1 MIGSEGMK
9 ITIKEAAR
17 ILERSEQFV
26 RIGLQR
32 NLLPFGFAMKRSR
45 ASKFDY
51 FINPA
56 QFAAYCGVTLADL
69 ERSLSR

>member
-1 MIGSEGMK
+1 MK
-9 ITIKEAAR
+9 VTTHDAAR
-17 ILERSEQFV
+17 ILEKSEQFV

-32 NLLPFGFAMKRSR
+32 QLLPFGFAMKRDGCR
-45 ASKFDY
+45 KFSY

-69 ERSLSR
+69 EGRLKP

>member
-1 MIGSEGMK
+1 MK
-9 ITIKEAAR
+9 VTTHDAAR
-17 ILERSEQFV
+17 ILEKSEQFV

-32 NLLPFGFAMKRSR
+32 QLLPFGFAMKRDGCR
-45 ASKFDY
+45 KFDY

-69 ERSLSR
+69 EGRLKS

>member
-9 ITIKEAAR
+9 ITVKEAAH

-32 NLLPFGFAMKRSR
+32 NLLPFGFAMKRSGAR
-45 ASKFDY
+45 KFDY
-51 FINPA
+51 FINPS
-56 QFAAYCGVTLADL
+56 QFAAYCGVTLSDL
-69 ERSLSR
+69 EGRLKT

>member
-1 MIGSEGMK
+1 MK
-9 ITIKEAAR
+9 VTTHDAAR
-17 ILERSEQFV
+17 ILEKSEQFV

-32 NLLPFGFAMKRSR
+32 QLLPFGFAMKRSG

-69 ERSLSR
+69 ERSLSQ

>member
-1 MIGSEGMK
+1 MK
-9 ITIKEAAR
+9 VTTHDAAR
-17 ILERSEQFV
+17 ILEKSEQFV

-32 NLLPFGFAMKRSR
+32 NLLPFGFAMKRSG

-69 ERSLSR
+69 EGRLKP

>member
-1 MIGSEGMK
+1 MEVIQMK

-17 ILERSEQFV
+17 VLERSEQFV

-32 NLLPFGFAMKRSR
+32 NLLPFGFAMKRNGAR
-45 ASKFDY
+45 KFDY

-56 QFAAYCGVTLADL
+56 QFATYCGVTLADL
-69 ERSLSR
+69 EGGLKA

>member
-1 MIGSEGMK
+1 MK
-9 ITIKEAAR
+9 VTVKEAAH

-32 NLLPFGFAMKRSR
+32 NLFPFGFAMKRSGAR
-45 ASKFDY
+45 KFDY

-69 ERSLSR
+69 ERSLSQ

>member
-1 MIGSEGMK
+1 MEVIPVK
-9 ITIKEAAR
+9 VTIKEAAH

-32 NLLPFGFAMKRSR
+32 NLLPFGFAMKMDGSR
-45 ASKFDY
+45 KFCY

-69 ERSLSR
+69 EGRLKP

>member
-1 MIGSEGMK
+1 MK
-9 ITIKEAAR
+9 VTTHDAAR
-17 ILERSEQFV
+17 ILEKSEQFI

-32 NLLPFGFAMKRSR
+32 QLLPFGFAMKRSG

-69 ERSLSR
+69 EGRLKP

>member
-32 NLLPFGFAMKRSR
+32 NLLPFGFAMKRTGAR
-45 ASKFDY
+45 KFDY
-51 FINPA
+51 FINPS

-69 ERSLSR
+69 EGRLKT

>member
-1 MIGSEGMK
+1 MKYLRGDRYKNLGS
-9 ITIKEAAR
+9 
-17 ILERSEQFV
+17 
-26 RIGLQR
+26 
-32 NLLPFGFAMKRSR
+32 MKRSG

-69 ERSLSR
+69 EGRLKP

>member
-1 MIGSEGMK
+1 MEVIPVK
-9 ITIKEAAR
+9 VTIKEAAH

-32 NLLPFGFAMKRSR
+32 NLLPFGFAMKRSG

-69 ERSLSR
+69 EGRLKP